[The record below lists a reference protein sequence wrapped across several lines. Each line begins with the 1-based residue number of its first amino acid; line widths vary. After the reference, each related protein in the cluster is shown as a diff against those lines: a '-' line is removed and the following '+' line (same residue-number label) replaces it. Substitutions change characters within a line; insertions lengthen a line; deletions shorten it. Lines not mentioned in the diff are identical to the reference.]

1 MTQRLIV
8 QMGMGTGTSLEEAA
22 ARAIADAQG
31 RAVIHAEA
39 RFATR
44 VSLGMPV
51 VMDVDPSDLARAFG
65 TPGVELGVELH
76 VVKGGMELP
85 QPDGSALYVISAAI
99 ELFPQPDDPA
109 TPAQEA

>member
-8 QMGMGTGTSLEEAA
+8 QMGMGTGSSLEEAA

-65 TPGVELGVELH
+65 TPGVELH

-109 TPAQEA
+109 TPAQES